1 MDEHGFV
8 RSIHRLLP
16 PEVYVWKINDR
27 YAGGVA
33 DAFYHGPD
41 GKILFVEY
49 KYLKK
54 LPTKG
59 KTILRTGLSSLQI
72 EWLTQRQN
80 AGLNVAVILG
90 TPIGGVFITDI
101 FTEVSCAEFK
111 YIAKSK
117 RELSQ
122 EIVEILGASSNA
134 KATVKT

>member
-49 KYLKK
+49 KYLNK
-54 LPTKG
+54 LPANE
-59 KTILRTGLSSLQI
+59 KTIIRTGLSSLQI

-80 AGLNVAVILG
+80 AGINVAVILG
-90 TPIGGVFITDI
+90 TPIGASLITDI
-101 FTEVSCAEFK
+101 NTEVSCAEFK
-111 YIAKSK
+111 YTARSK
-117 RELSQ
+117 REISQ
-122 EIVEILGASSNA
+122 EIVALLGA
-134 KATVKT
+134 KTDPKSTF